1 MDPGHLDGLV
11 PVLEADPDLAAALD
25 EAEQTQAGRAAL
37 APALHVARGAWHPPK
52 HAEPGHMGFLV
63 LGGLLCRSVSVAG
76 ARSVELLAAGDVI
89 RPWVTLGDDAPS
101 DLEAEWTV
109 IEPAILASLDSEFAR
124 RVASWPALCGAIMDR
139 LVIRSRWL
147 ALDLALSHVR
157 RVDDRLMLLFW
168 QLGRRWG
175 RVSPEGVIIPFNL
188 QHQLL
193 ATLIGAQRPSVTTR
207 LGVLR
212 DEGLLVRRADGTWL
226 LPNGTTANVLGDIDL
241 ASQALAVA

>member
-1 MDPGHLDGLV
+1 MDPAHQLI

-25 EAEQTQAGRAAL
+25 EAERIQAGHAAL
-37 APALHVARGAWHPPK
+37 APALHVECGAWHPPT

-89 RPWVTLGDDAPS
+89 RPWVTLGNDAPS
-101 DLEAEWTV
+101 DLDAEWTV
-109 IEPAILASLDSEFAR
+109 IEAAILASLDSEFAR

-168 QLGRRWG
+168 QLGRRVRSEGATTHPLVG
-175 RVSPEGVIIPFNL
+175 R
-188 QHQLL
+188 
-193 ATLIGAQRPSVTTR
+193 A
-207 LGVLR
+207 VLR
-212 DEGLLVRRADGTWL
+212 HADRRVPSLPKAAERRSERREGCAE
-226 LPNGTTANVLGDIDL
+226 A
-241 ASQALAVA
+241 